1 MTQPDSSTIQQP
13 GGTAP
18 PHFDVRLKLLFSALF
33 IPNAIYL
40 SFFPLWLESRGL
52 TAVEISTL
60 LTLPV
65 FVRLL
70 ITPVVTQV
78 ADNARERAD
87 VLIIISGASALIIC
101 LFLIPSGYP
110 VLLML
115 VMLLSAF
122 WSPQVPIADSVA
134 LSGVRRF
141 GTDYASIR
149 IWGSGLF
156 LIVNI
161 IAGLI
166 IQRTSPELAV
176 PMMIAGF
183 LAIFAA
189 AFVTPRL
196 GMKRQKTGGLLSSWQ
211 ILKDRRVLLILIATG
226 LIQASHGMM
235 YNFGSIYWKSLGV
248 SAQQVGFLWA
258 IPVFAEIVIFRLYAR
273 LLKGWSPQAV
283 LAMAG
288 IVAVMRWV
296 LFAAAPDIGIGFAGF
311 ALVQCLHG
319 FTFGVTYLAQQTY
332 LAHAVPEERAGA
344 AQGIGV
350 LVHGV
355 IMMLVMFASGPLYAA
370 LGGYGFLV
378 MIFVALAGVIAGF
391 SFAVSEKLHQ
401 QANLSP

>member
-1 MTQPDSSTIQQP
+1 M
-13 GGTAP
+13 
-18 PHFDVRLKLLFSALF
+18 RLKLLFAALF

-40 SFFPLWLESRGL
+40 SFFPLWLEGRGL

-70 ITPVVTQV
+70 ITPIATQV

-87 VLIIISGASALIIC
+87 VLIVISGAAALTMG
-101 LFLIPSGYP
+101 LFVIPVGYP
-110 VLLML
+110 VLLL
-115 VMLLSAF
+115 LIMLLSAF

-149 IWGSGLF
+149 TWGSVLF
-156 LIVNI
+156 LVVNV
-161 IAGLI
+161 IAGI
-166 IQRTSPELAV
+166 IIERTSPEWAV
-176 PMMIAGF
+176 PMMISGF
-183 LAIFAA
+183 IGIFTVSFA
-189 AFVTPRL
+189 TPRL
-196 GMKRQKTGGLLSSWQ
+196 GVKRQKTGGILPSWQ
-211 ILKDRRVLLILIATG
+211 ILKDRRVFLILIATG
-226 LIQASHGMM
+226 LIQASHGLMH
-235 YNFGSIYWKSLGV
+235 NFGSIYWKSLGV

-258 IPVFAEIVIFRLYAR
+258 IPVFAEIVMFRFYAR
-273 LLKGWSPQAV
+273 LLKGWTPQAV

-288 IVAVMRWV
+288 AVAALRWL
-296 LFAAAPDIGIGFAGF
+296 LFASAPGIGFGFAGF

-319 FTFGVTYLAQQTY
+319 ITFGATYLAQQTF
-332 LAHAVPEERAGA
+332 LAHAVEEERAGA

-355 IMMLVMFASGPLYAA
+355 IMVLVVFASGPLYAA

-378 MIFVALAGVIAGF
+378 MIFVALAGIIAGF
-391 SFAVSEKLHQ
+391 SFAASERLHR

>member
-1 MTQPDSSTIQQP
+1 MTQPDSVTFQQP
-13 GGTAP
+13 GGFAP
-18 PHFDVRLKLLFSALF
+18 SHFDARLKLLFSALF

-40 SFFPLWLESRGL
+40 SFFPLWLEGRGL

-70 ITPVVTQV
+70 ITPMVTQV

-87 VLIIISGASALIIC
+87 VLIVISGAAALIMG
-101 LFLIPSGYP
+101 LFLIPAGYP

-156 LIVNI
+156 LVVNI
-161 IAGLI
+161 AAGI
-166 IQRTSPELAV
+166 IIERTSPDWAV
-176 PMMIAGF
+176 PMMLAGF
-183 LAIFAA
+183 LAIFAVSFA
-189 AFVTPRL
+189 TPRL
-196 GMKRQKTGGLLSSWQ
+196 GMKRQKSGGILSSWQ
-211 ILKDRRVLLILIATG
+211 ILKQRRVVLILIATG
-226 LIQASHGMM
+226 LIQASHGLM

-258 IPVFAEIVIFRLYAR
+258 IPVFAEIVMFRLYAR
-273 LLKGWSPQAV
+273 LLKRWTPQAV

-288 IVAVMRWV
+288 AVAAVRWV
-296 LFAAAPDIGIGFAGF
+296 LFAAAPDIGFGFAGF

-319 FTFGVTYLAQQTY
+319 ITFGATYLAQQTF
-332 LAHAVPEERAGA
+332 LAHAVAEERAGA

-355 IMMLVMFASGPLYAA
+355 IMVLVMFASGPLYAA

-378 MIFVALAGVIAGF
+378 MIFVALAGIIAGF
-391 SFAVSEKLHQ
+391 AFAASERSHQ
-401 QANLSP
+401 RVNSSP

>member
-1 MTQPDSSTIQQP
+1 MPQPDPVTFQQP
-13 GGTAP
+13 TEAMP
-18 PHFDVRLKLLFSALF
+18 PRFDARLKLLFSALF
-33 IPNAIYL
+33 VPNAIYL
-40 SFFPLWLESRGL
+40 SFFPLWLEGRGL

-70 ITPVVTQV
+70 ITPVVTQI

-87 VLIIISGASALIIC
+87 VLIVISGVSALIMM
-101 LFLIPSGYP
+101 LFLIPVGYP
-110 VLLML
+110 VLLAL

-141 GTDYASIR
+141 GSDYASIR

-161 IAGLI
+161 AAGI
-166 IQRTSPELAV
+166 IIERTSPDWAV

-183 LAIFAA
+183 IGIFAVTFA
-189 AFVTPRL
+189 TPRL
-196 GMKRQKTGGLLSSWQ
+196 GMKRQKTGGILSSWQ

-226 LIQASHGMM
+226 LIQASHGLM

-258 IPVFAEIVIFRLYAR
+258 IPVFSEIVLFRLYAR
-273 LLKGWSPQAV
+273 LFKSWTPQSV
-283 LAMAG
+283 LALAG
-288 IVAVMRWV
+288 IVAIVRWI
-296 LFAAAPDIGIGFAGF
+296 LFAAAPDIGMGFFSF
-311 ALVQCLHG
+311 ALVQCLHAL
-319 FTFGVTYLAQQTY
+319 TFGATYLAQQTY
-332 LAHAVPEERAGA
+332 LAHAVAEERAGA

-350 LVHGV
+350 LVHGI
-355 IMMLVMFASGPLYAA
+355 IMVAVMFASGPLYAA
-370 LGGYGFLV
+370 LGGYSFLA
-378 MIFVALAGVIAGF
+378 MIFVAFAGIVAAFGF
-391 SFAVSEKLHQ
+391 AASAKLGQ
-401 QANLSP
+401 PTTSAP